1 MESAAAVTGEHSAA
15 RRKNLMNKQYS
26 ILLTGAA
33 GGIGSAIAHYFAGN
47 GARLLLTDLN
57 NVALSDLADRLQKQ
71 HAVELEIVAADLT
84 SEKGRRQLAAAAQ
97 AFHANILIN
106 SAGYNRF
113 GLLTDISDTDVE
125 RIFSINVLSPILL
138 CKALLPWF
146 TTQES
151 AHIVNI
157 GSTFGSLGYAGFSSY
172 SASKFALRGFS
183 ESLRRELADTGVRV
197 HYLAPRA
204 VRTAFNEDAVNRMNA
219 ALGVAMDSPDV
230 IPVAIEYMLKHG
242 QSEHYIGRPERFF
255 VKLNALFHKVVDKG
269 LSGQLATIQQHA
281 RSATGQS
288 HVDAQNPNR

>member
-1 MESAAAVTGEHSAA
+1 MDSLTEIPVNKPT
-15 RRKNLMNKQYS
+15 NKQYS

-33 GGIGSAIAHYFAGN
+33 GGIGSVIAEYFAGN
-47 GARLLLTDLN
+47 GARLLLTDIN
-57 NVALSDLADRLQKQ
+57 GAALTGLAENLQRQ
-71 HAVELEIVAADLT
+71 HEVDVEIMAADLT
-84 SEKGRRQLAAAAQ
+84 SDTDRMQLAAAAQ
-97 AFHANILIN
+97 AFNANVLIN

-113 GLLTDISDTDVE
+113 SLLADISDTDIE
-125 RIFSINVLSPILL
+125 KIFSINVLSPILL

-146 TTQES
+146 TAQDS

-219 ALGVAMDSPDV
+219 ALGVAMDAPDV
-230 IPVAIEYMLKHG
+230 IPGAIAYMLKHG

-269 LSGQLATIQQHA
+269 LSGQLATIQQYA
-281 RSATGQS
+281 RSATGHANS
-288 HVDAQNPNR
+288 DAPGTNR

>member
-1 MESAAAVTGEHSAA
+1 
-15 RRKNLMNKQYS
+15 MNKQYN

-33 GGIGSAIAHYFAGN
+33 GGIGSAIANYFAGN

-57 NVALSDLADRLQKQ
+57 SVALSDLAERLQKQ

-183 ESLRRELADTGVRV
+183 ESLRRELANTGVRV

-219 ALGVAMDSPDV
+219 ALCVAMDTPDV
-230 IPVAIEYMLKHG
+230 IPVAIAYMLKHG

-255 VKLNALFHKVVDKG
+255 EKLNALFHKVVDRG

-281 RSATGQS
+281 RTATGHS
-288 HVDAQNPNR
+288 HADAQNTNR

>member
-1 MESAAAVTGEHSAA
+1 MSKE
-15 RRKNLMNKQYS
+15 YS

-33 GGIGSAIAHYFAGN
+33 GGIGSVIAEYFAAK

-57 NVALSDLADRLQKQ
+57 NAAVTAHAERLHGK
-71 HAVELEIVAADLT
+71 HGVEVQAVAADLT
-84 SEKGRRQLAAAAQ
+84 SEPGRRQIAAAAQ
-97 AFHANILIN
+97 DFQANVLIN

-113 GLLTDISDTDVE
+113 GLLADISDTDIE
-125 RIFSINVLSPILL
+125 RIFFINALSPILL

-146 TTQES
+146 TTQKS

-157 GSTFGSLGYAGFSSY
+157 GSTFGSLGYAGFTGY

-183 ESLRRELADTGVRV
+183 EALRRELADTSVKV

-230 IPVAIEYMLKHG
+230 IPGAIAKMLQRG
-242 QSEHYIGRPERFF
+242 QSEHYIGGPERFF

-269 LSGQLATIQQHA
+269 LSRQLATIQQHA
-281 RSATGQS
+281 RSATGQARTAVRKPQTS
-288 HVDAQNPNR
+288 KEM

>member
-1 MESAAAVTGEHSAA
+1 MNMS
-15 RRKNLMNKQYS
+15 KNYS

-33 GGIGSAIAHYFAGN
+33 GGIGSVIAEYFAAS

-57 NVALSDLADRLQKQ
+57 NAAVTALAERLQDK
-71 HAVELEIVAADLT
+71 HGVEVKAVAADLT
-84 SEKGRRQLAAAAQ
+84 SEPGRRQVAAAGQ
-97 AFHANILIN
+97 AFQANVLIN

-113 GLLTDISDTDVE
+113 GLLADISDIDVE

-146 TTQES
+146 TTLES

-157 GSTFGSLGYAGFSSY
+157 GSTFGSLGYAGFAGY

-183 ESLRRELADTGVRV
+183 EALRRELADSSVKV

-204 VRTAFNEDAVNRMNA
+204 VRTAFNEDAVNKMNA
-219 ALGVAMDSPDV
+219 VLGVAMDAPDV
-230 IPVAIEYMLKHG
+230 IPGAIAKMLQRD

-269 LSGQLATIQQHA
+269 LSGQLATIQEHA
-281 RSATGQS
+281 RSATAQA
-288 HVDAQNPNR
+288 HVNVRKPQTSKEM

>member
-1 MESAAAVTGEHSAA
+1 
-15 RRKNLMNKQYS
+15 MNKQYS

-33 GGIGSAIAHYFAGN
+33 GGIGSVIADYFAGN

-57 NVALSDLADRLQKQ
+57 TTALDDLAERLQKR
-71 HAVELEIVAADLT
+71 HAVQPQIVAANLT
-84 SEKGRRQLAAAAQ
+84 SEEGRKHIAAVAQ
-97 AFHANILIN
+97 TFRANVLIN

-113 GLLTDISDTDVE
+113 GLLADINDTDIE
-125 RIFSINVLSPILL
+125 KIFSVNVLSPILL

-157 GSTFGSLGYAGFSSY
+157 GSTFGSLGYAGFASY

-183 ESLRRELADTGVRV
+183 ESLRRELADTGVKV

-204 VRTAFNEDAVNRMNA
+204 VRTAFNEDAVNRMNV
-219 ALGVAMDSPDV
+219 ALGVTMDTPDV
-230 IPVAIEYMLKHG
+230 IPGAIAYMLKHG

-255 VKLNALFHKVVDKG
+255 VKLNALFHRVVDKG

-281 RSATGQS
+281 RSATDQAHTG
-288 HVDAQNPNR
+288 AKNPATKEI

>member
-1 MESAAAVTGEHSAA
+1 MS
-15 RRKNLMNKQYS
+15 KDYS

-33 GGIGSAIAHYFAGN
+33 GGIGSVIAEYFAAS

-57 NVALSDLADRLQKQ
+57 NAAVTGLAENLHKQ
-71 HAVELEIVAADLT
+71 HGVEVKTVAADLT
-84 SEKGRRQLAAAAQ
+84 SEQGRNRIAAAAQ
-97 AFHANILIN
+97 AFQANVLIN

-113 GLLTDISDTDVE
+113 GMLDDISDTDVE
-125 RIFSINVLSPILL
+125 RIFAINVLSPILL
-138 CKALLPWF
+138 CKALLPWL

-157 GSTFGSLGYAGFSSY
+157 GSTFGSLGYAGFTSY

-183 ESLRRELADTGVRV
+183 EALRRELADTRVKV

-204 VRTAFNEDAVNRMNA
+204 VRTAFNEDAVNKMNA
-219 ALGVAMDSPDV
+219 ALGVAMDAPDV
-230 IPVAIEYMLKHG
+230 IPGAIAKMLKRD

-255 VKLNALFHKVVDKG
+255 VKLNALFHKVVDRG

-281 RSATGQS
+281 RSATG
-288 HVDAQNPNR
+288 HAPAATHNPHTSKEMQP

>member
-1 MESAAAVTGEHSAA
+1 MNKPT
-15 RRKNLMNKQYS
+15 NKQYS

-33 GGIGSAIAHYFAGN
+33 GGIGSVIAEYFAGN
-47 GARLLLTDLN
+47 GARLLLTDIN
-57 NVALSDLADRLQKQ
+57 GAALTGLAENLQRQ
-71 HAVELEIVAADLT
+71 HEVDVEIMAADLT
-84 SEKGRRQLAAAAQ
+84 SDTDRMQLAAAAQ
-97 AFHANILIN
+97 AFNANVLIN

-113 GLLTDISDTDVE
+113 SLLADISDTDIE
-125 RIFSINVLSPILL
+125 KIFSINVLSPILL

-146 TTQES
+146 TAQDS

-219 ALGVAMDSPDV
+219 ALGVAMDAPDV
-230 IPVAIEYMLKHG
+230 IPGAIAYMLKHG
-242 QSEHYIGRPERFF
+242 LSEHYIGRPERFF

-269 LSGQLATIQQHA
+269 LSGQLATIQQYA
-281 RSATGQS
+281 RSATGHATS
-288 HVDAQNPNR
+288 DAPGTNR